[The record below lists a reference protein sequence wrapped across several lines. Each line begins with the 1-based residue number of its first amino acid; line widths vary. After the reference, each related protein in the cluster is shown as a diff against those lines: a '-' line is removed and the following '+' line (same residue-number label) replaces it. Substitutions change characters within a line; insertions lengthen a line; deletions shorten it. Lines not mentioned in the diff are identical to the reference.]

1 MGKNKKKKDAFQ
13 YFADIFLL
21 GNRALAQTLFWIG
34 LFTVPPVAVGLLIL
48 FSILS
53 SAGPAPQGAS
63 RPKAPPEYQRPPAP
77 PKYQQPGAAELKYQ
91 KGKYRYPPRAEEGA
105 PVYDAEYRDVPP
117 AAPGPGKAPGAKAAK
132 KTVPPPRPA
141 PPQTGRPEA
150 DAIIKACDDFVW
162 EAGKT
167 LPEIDDVAVRARA
180 QQTIA
185 LVKEIEGWLATQPE
199 TAKGAQRL
207 ADYYLPTALKLLHT
221 YISVDNNPGPN
232 AQNICKEIDRTL
244 EKFNE
249 ALANLQND
257 LLDTTALDVAA
268 EISAMERML
277 GSEGLVN
284 DFRIPQPGQARPQ
297 PTQPAAS
304 GQEEP

>member
-1 MGKNKKKKDAFQ
+1 MAKKKNKNKKDGFQ
-13 YFADIFLL
+13 LFADLCL
-21 GNRALAQTLFWIG
+21 MGNRGLAELLFWIG
-34 LFTVPPVAVGLLIL
+34 LFTVPPVAVGLLVLFNIL
-48 FSILS
+48 A
-53 SAGPAPQGAS
+53 SAKGNSNTGGAAQYQPPQRPGAASGAKYAAPQSPKNQYQYPPRAAGQGPVYDVEYRDVPAGGPAPAS
-63 RPKAPPEYQRPPAP
+63 RKAADAAPAAQKNTPPAP
-77 PKYQQPGAAELKYQ
+77 PK
-91 KGKYRYPPRAEEGA
+91 
-105 PVYDAEYRDVPP
+105 
-117 AAPGPGKAPGAKAAK
+117 
-132 KTVPPPRPA
+132 
-141 PPQTGRPEA
+141 TGRSEA
-150 DAIIKACDDFVW
+150 DAIIKACCEFRW

-167 LPEIDDVAVRARA
+167 LPEIDDVSVRARA

-185 LVKEIEGWLATQPE
+185 LVKSIEEWLVSQPE

-207 ADYYLPTALKLLHT
+207 ADYYLPTALKLLQT

-232 AQNICKEIDRTL
+232 AKNICKEIDRTL

-268 EISAMERML
+268 EISAMEQML

-284 DFRIPQPGQARPQ
+284 EFNILQPGEAQ
-297 PTQPAAS
+297 PKSTQPAAS

>member
-1 MGKNKKKKDAFQ
+1 MAKKKKKKEKDAFQ
-13 YFADIFLL
+13 LFADLCL
-21 GNRALAQTLFWIG
+21 MGNRALAQTLFWIG
-34 LFTVPPVAVGLLIL
+34 LFTVPPVAIGLLIL
-48 FSILS
+48 FSIIASAGVSSARGS
-53 SAGPAPQGAS
+53 SAGGAAQY
-63 RPKAPPEYQRPPAP
+63 RQP
-77 PKYQQPGAAELKYQ
+77 QQPDAAQRAKYAPMGQ
-91 KGKYRYPPRAEEGA
+91 YRYPPRAAGQA
-105 PVYDAEYRDVPP
+105 PVYDAEYRDVPSAGPAPDLGKAAAPAP
-117 AAPGPGKAPGAKAAK
+117 AAQKNTP
-132 KTVPPPRPA
+132 PA
-141 PPQTGRPEA
+141 PPKTGRPEA
-150 DAIIKACDDFVW
+150 DAIIRACSEFIW

-167 LPEIDDVAVRARA
+167 LPEIDDVSVRARA

-185 LVKEIEGWLATQPE
+185 LVKGIQEWLASQPE

-268 EISAMERML
+268 EISAMEQML

-284 DFRIPQPGQARPQ
+284 EFNILQPGDAQ
-297 PTQPAAS
+297 PKSTQPAAS